1 VESRA
6 FDARRRPRRQRFK
19 FADFRI
25 EVVDRG
31 QRGRFHSI
39 REAPE
44 VSASVV
50 TRTLAVLALSSSSAY
65 MFKMTQTPTI
75 LERAFDLAG
84 SGKVASLDD
93 LRQQL
98 KAEGFRDEGQ
108 MTGRSLTLQL
118 AQLIA
123 KSKKAG
129 QPARSPGK
137 L

>member
-1 VESRA
+1 M
-6 FDARRRPRRQRFK
+6 
-19 FADFRI
+19 
-25 EVVDRG
+25 
-31 QRGRFHSI
+31 

-75 LERAFDLAG
+75 LERAFNLAG

-108 MTGRSLTLQL
+108 MTGRSLALQL

-137 L
+137 P